1 MVRSACVKEG
11 AVRPG
16 TARSRVRLQGWVPAL
31 AAGFL
36 GGKSSDDVVWTATA
50 VTSVTK
56 NTKVAGVVV
65 VLGSDDAAEEG
76 EDGEFPS

>member
-1 MVRSACVKEG
+1 M
-11 AVRPG
+11 
-16 TARSRVRLQGWVPAL
+16 